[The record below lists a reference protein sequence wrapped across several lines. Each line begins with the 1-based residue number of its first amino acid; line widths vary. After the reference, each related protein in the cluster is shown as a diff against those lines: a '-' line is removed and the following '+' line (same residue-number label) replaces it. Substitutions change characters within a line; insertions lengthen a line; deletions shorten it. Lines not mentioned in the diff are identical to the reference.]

1 MAENLMH
8 ALQYN
13 SYGGGAV
20 ALKHVEVPIPT
31 PNKENQL
38 PFFPILPENL
48 GTARLVVDFD
58 RWWTGEESVNVLLE
72 AAGQDNRIFFFYFPH
87 LGMIMVALELRFS
100 HRKRNT
106 CPMPYFHLRT
116 AKEILKLKAD

>member
-31 PNKENQL
+31 PNK
-38 PFFPILPENL
+38 ENL

>member
-13 SYGGGAV
+13 SYGGGAA

-72 AAGQDNRIFFFYFPH
+72 AAGQGTHAVCPIF
-87 LGMIMVALELRFS
+87 V
-100 HRKRNT
+100 
-106 CPMPYFHLRT
+106 
-116 AKEILKLKAD
+116 

>member
-72 AAGQDNRIFFFYFPH
+72 AAGQGTHALCPIF
-87 LGMIMVALELRFS
+87 I
-100 HRKRNT
+100 
-106 CPMPYFHLRT
+106 
-116 AKEILKLKAD
+116 